1 VVVGPL
7 HALADISDVGKDS
20 TSVTLTQTLRWGDL
34 VRLGTARQQIGVVAL
49 NEGEESG
56 DEQRVGDGL
65 GGVVGPDACAGFE
78 VALGHLFL
86 FALCFL
92 LCETGLGELSFEVG
106 GVLGLLRL
114 LLLLQGC
121 GVEFAVC
128 AGSGR
133 GLIVGGFAILG
144 LLGLLLL

>member
-1 VVVGPL
+1 MVVGPL
-7 HALADISDVGKDS
+7 HTLADISNVGEDS
-20 TSVTLTQTLRWGDL
+20 TSVTLTQTLRWGNL

-49 NEGEESG
+49 DEGEESG
-56 DEQRVGDGL
+56 DEQGVGDSL

-86 FALCFL
+86 FALCLL
-92 LCETGLGELSFEVG
+92 LCETGLSELSFEVG

-121 GVEFAVC
+121 GVEFAVGG
-128 AGSGR
+128 GSG
-133 GLIVGGFAILG
+133 
-144 LLGLLLL
+144 

>member
-1 VVVGPL
+1 MVVGPL
-7 HALADISDVGKDS
+7 HTLADISNVGEDS
-20 TSVTLTQTLRWGDL
+20 TSVTLTQTLRWGNL

-49 NEGEESG
+49 DEGEESG
-56 DEQRVGDGL
+56 DEQGVRDSL

-92 LCETGLGELSFEVG
+92 LCETGLSELSFEVG

-114 LLLLQGC
+114 LLLFQGR
-121 GVEFAVC
+121 GVEFAVGG
-128 AGSGR
+128 GSG
-133 GLIVGGFAILG
+133 
-144 LLGLLLL
+144 